1 MHRQDVKS
9 NWNATQTF
17 WWFPR
22 VSEAMIG
29 RQTYQVFALFQ
40 RRAYKACSNPTS
52 AEALHQPPFARN
64 CSHWCFSQFACG
76 GYQEQSD
83 SIHIPPMSLTTHYK
97 FKTMLVKS
105 SYPPPTSKENRNKN
119 TPDTPDP
126 TYSSLALF
134 LRHLYVNWLLT
145 LSHFNEVI
153 HCENII

>member
-64 CSHWCFSQFACG
+64 CSHWFFSQFACG

-105 SYPPPTSKENRNKN
+105 SYPPPRKTETKI
-119 TPDTPDP
+119 
-126 TYSSLALF
+126 
-134 LRHLYVNWLLT
+134 HQILLT
-145 LSHFNEVI
+145 PRTAAWPYFWDISTSTDCWPCPTLMRWSIVRI
-153 HCENII
+153 